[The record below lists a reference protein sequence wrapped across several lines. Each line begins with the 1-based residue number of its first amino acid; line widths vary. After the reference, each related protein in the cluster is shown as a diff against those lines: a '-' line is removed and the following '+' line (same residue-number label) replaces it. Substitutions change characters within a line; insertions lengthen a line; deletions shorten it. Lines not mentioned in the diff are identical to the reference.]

1 MVGGLI
7 LTLIGLVIQVF
18 SSEIWLGVFGM
29 LLFTTGPIV
38 SFNLTYI
45 FITEMVEEKKRQV
58 YKVVV
63 ASIFS
68 VGALTNVLW
77 FYLVPNYKTVLL
89 VFFGIPVIALA
100 IIFIVYFKDTPI
112 SLITKNSPEKAY

>member
-1 MVGGLI
+1 
-7 LTLIGLVIQVF
+7 
-18 SSEIWLGVFGM
+18 
-29 LLFTTGPIV
+29 
-38 SFNLTYI
+38 
-45 FITEMVEEKKRQV
+45 MVEEKKRQV

-112 SLITKNSPEKAY
+112 SLITKNSPEKVYEDLRYIANFNGIAEPDFTV